1 VTDRLT
7 EPLSRRRLAGLA
19 TAAGLLPVLA
29 ACGGGGNADGGD
41 GTAPSGDLGSTSD
54 IEVGGGTIFA
64 DAGVVVTQPT
74 AGDFKAFDATCTHQG
89 CQVGDVSDGTI
100 HCPCHN
106 SRFSIVDGS
115 PQSGPATS
123 PLKEVAVTVEGDQ
136 IKLA

>member
-7 EPLSRRRLAGLA
+7 DEPLSRRTLAGLA
-19 TAAGLLPVLA
+19 AAAGLSLPVLS
-29 ACGGGGNADGGD
+29 ACSGD
-41 GTAPSGDLGSTSD
+41 ESAPDDLGSPAD
-54 IEVGGGTIFA
+54 IKVGGGTVFA

-89 CQVGDVSDGTI
+89 CQVGDVTDRLI

-106 SRFSIVDGS
+106 SKFSIEDGS

-123 PLKEVAVTVEGDQ
+123 PLKEVTITVTSDE